1 MADSRGVVII
11 TVALIGAAATI
22 IAALIGRSDGGST
35 TPSVLLPSPTSPFPL
50 SDVATSSIQP
60 GPAQSEPVAPEP
72 AKRLP
77 PATSGDLG
85 LSRSI
90 SRPACDGRFV
100 VFVGAAVDP
109 NTYRTEVQDL
119 LDAHPGSEYLLAG
132 DTCPSLRSR
141 DDAGNEIYGVYYGP
155 FANRG
160 QACSARSS
168 RDGSSYVRVLD
179 TVTDSDVTI
188 GCRPR

>member
-22 IAALIGRSDGGST
+22 LAALIGRSDGEPT
-35 TPSVLLPSPTSPFPL
+35 TPSVPLPSTTSPFPP
-50 SDVATSSIQP
+50 SDVATSQIQP
-60 GPAQSEPVAPEP
+60 GPAQPEP
-72 AKRLP
+72 TALEPTVPPP
-77 PATSGDLG
+77 PAASGDLG
-85 LSRSI
+85 LSRPI
-90 SRPACDGRFV
+90 TRPACDGRFA

-109 NTYRTEVQDL
+109 TAYRTEVQDL

-155 FANRG
+155 FANRD
-160 QACSARSS
+160 QACSARGG
-168 RDGSSYVRVLD
+168 DSYVKVLD
-179 TVTDSDVTI
+179 TVTDSGVII
-188 GCRPR
+188 GC